1 MIRQFFPLK
10 RKLIYCSRT
19 VPEIE
24 KALSELK
31 RLMEY
36 RISVTETEE
45 QLAKE
50 KAFTGLGLTSRK
62 NLCIHP
68 EVRVPLPEIGAIH
81 SLHSKVSKEK
91 KGKVVDARCR
101 DLTNTT
107 VVNKA
112 RADPGSVEVC
122 SFHEVR
128 NFPLPGIASTLKD
141 VTGRT

>member
-1 MIRQFFPLK
+1 MNCQFFPLK

-36 RISVTETEE
+36 RISVAETEGWR
-45 QLAKE
+45 AKE

-68 EVRVPLPEIGAIH
+68 EVRMPCRPFAPFTTYNQRCPKRKRARSWMPGVETLRILPLRTRLEQTQGQLKCVISTRYVT
-81 SLHSKVSKEK
+81 SLS
-91 KGKVVDARCR
+91 
-101 DLTNTT
+101 L
-107 VVNKA
+107 
-112 RADPGSVEVC
+112 
-122 SFHEVR
+122 
-128 NFPLPGIASTLKD
+128 GIALSLNH